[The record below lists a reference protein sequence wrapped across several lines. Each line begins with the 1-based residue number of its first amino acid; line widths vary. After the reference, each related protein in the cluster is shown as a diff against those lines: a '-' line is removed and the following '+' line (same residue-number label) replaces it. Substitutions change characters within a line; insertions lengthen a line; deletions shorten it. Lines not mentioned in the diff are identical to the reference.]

1 MELTGQEEPTP
12 VVVTSKN
19 WYRMLLKTCKEL
31 DNLIYWKASP
41 VENCALK
48 ALPVTQQAQLFRV
61 MLEHWLTKCHPEVD
75 DLEDSEE
82 DSEKRFQMLGYD
94 DKGDCYWRYA
104 GRLYREEMPLTAAG
118 TPSAD
123 AAVDGDSSDEPQ
135 RSIRQ
140 KHKRERLAVTE
151 SANFLR
157 RTLLEPTT
165 RSTRNSVGR
174 FANDLFLEEERIAG
188 RNERLR
194 QESLETFEAR
204 TGLPLRWLGKR
215 DHVTTLAI
223 DQPSI
228 EALLFILKAG
238 TSERMKDLVLAIEH
252 DMLPAPS
259 TTNGNGKEKKVK
271 SESSKPA
278 KKTPKKEELE
288 EVEVKEVET
297 KVDAET
303 NGSRESSPASSPR
316 RPTRKTRSRAAKE
329 ASMQSSIE
337 SSRAPSPTPDTATV
351 TTATTGS
358 TELPTDATPESEVN
372 TSAMEISEP
381 ENGNG
386 ADDEAIEKHDEAMKV
401 DEDDASSDSAG
412 DILAA
417 AAAAAAAATAT
428 QESDAEDS
436 AITAL
441 MGAVVSEEANDS
453 SETNGL
459 KDEDVKV
466 DQSIRSNA
474 SSSPDS
480 SMVLDAPRQKRQA
493 AVKSRQMLSNGLHG
507 VVIDDNFSGRQ
518 DRKRP
523 RSASDELVLR
533 LRITPQVR
541 RAIRAEMEEEEPIR
555 KKPVFRAPSPPRRRP
570 ADNHA
575 LQALANL
582 EEEALSVLST
592 PNNSLAAAMVPNLAA
607 LNPAAL
613 GGIPL
618 SAYAGFNQQMLS
630 PFASMY
636 GSPYLQ
642 AFSQLGFGM
651 DPSMALLGYNPLL
664 AANGISPQEMLLQQQ
679 RQQIYQQQLLEAHF
693 LQQQQL
699 MLQQR
704 LAQQHPGLS
713 IDPTRITVPLAT
725 SSATVTVSVP
735 IPEAQP
741 IIQQQPMLLQQQ
753 QTPSVGAT
761 IADIGFVSIPQ
772 NNNPFALPT
781 AVEEPVEQ
789 VPPPVEATPSP
800 SSSLVVTTVST
811 ESDAVAAEPIASE
824 PTSIVE
830 PVAEPE
836 ERAEETAAASLA
848 SVVATF
854 IPSI

>member
-1 MELTGQEEPTP
+1 MELTGKEEPTP

-48 ALPVTQQAQLFRV
+48 ALPVAQQAQLFRV

-75 DLEDSEE
+75 DLEDSS
-82 DSEKRFQMLGYD
+82 DDTEKRFQILGYD
-94 DKGDCYWRYA
+94 DKGDCYWRFA
-104 GRLYREEMPLTAAG
+104 GRLYREEMPIASSSSNSSD
-118 TPSAD
+118 PSND
-123 AAVDGDSSDEPQ
+123 AESIDEPQ

-194 QESLETFEAR
+194 QESLETFETR

-228 EALLFILKAG
+228 EALLFILKTG
-238 TSERMKDLVLAIEH
+238 TSERMKELVLAIEH
-252 DMLPAPS
+252 DMLPSSS
-259 TTNGNGKEKKVK
+259 TSNGNGKEKKIKAETSK
-271 SESSKPA
+271 SA
-278 KKTPKKEELE
+278 KKAAKKEEIE
-288 EVEVKEVET
+288 EVEIKESENQVET
-297 KVDAET
+297 EL
-303 NGSRESSPASSPR
+303 NGSRSSSPAPSPRKTTRKSRSRTTTESSPR
-316 RPTRKTRSRAAKE
+316 
-329 ASMQSSIE
+329 SSIH

-358 TELPTDATPESEVN
+358 TELPADATPETETNSI
-372 TSAMEISEP
+372 AMDVSEP

-386 ADDEAIEKHDEAMKV
+386 VDEDVIETNDEAMKV
-401 DEDDASSDSAG
+401 DDDETSSDSLG
-412 DILAA
+412 DATILAA
-417 AAAAAAAATAT
+417 AAAATNAAHDSGAE
-428 QESDAEDS
+428 ESAL
-436 AITAL
+436 TAL
-441 MGAVVSEEANDS
+441 MGAVVSEEAIDT
-453 SETNGL
+453 SESTGV
-459 KDEDVKV
+459 KEEDVKV

-480 SMVLDAPRQKRQA
+480 SMILDAPRQKRQA

-507 VVIDDNFSGRQ
+507 VVMDDNFGGRP

-523 RSASDELVLR
+523 RSTSDELVLR

-541 RAIRAEMEEEEPIR
+541 RAIRAEMEEEEPLR
-555 KKPVFRAPSPPRRRP
+555 KKALFRSPSPPPRRP
-570 ADNHA
+570 AE
-575 LQALANL
+575 QSLANL
-582 EEEALSVLST
+582 EEEVLSVLST
-592 PNNSLAAAMVPNLAA
+592 PNSLASTMVPNLAS
-607 LNPAAL
+607 LNPAAAL

-642 AFSQLGFGM
+642 AFSQLGGFGM

-664 AANGISPQEMLLQQQ
+664 GNGISPQELLLQQQ

-704 LAQQHPGLS
+704 FAQQHPGLQL
-713 IDPTRITVPLAT
+713 DPTRITVPLAT
-725 SSATVTVSVP
+725 TAVTVSVP

-741 IIQQQPMLLQQQ
+741 LQQQ
-753 QTPSVGAT
+753 MQQPAGAT

-781 AVEEPVEQ
+781 TVEEPVEQ
-789 VPPPVEATPSP
+789 VPPPMEVRPSP
-800 SSSLVVTTVST
+800 SPSLVVTTVST
-811 ESDAVAAEPIASE
+811 ESDAVAE
-824 PTSIVE
+824 PTASGPTTIVE
-830 PVAEPE
+830 PPADPE
-836 ERAEETAAASLA
+836 ERAELSAAASLMSAA
-848 SVVATF
+848 STF